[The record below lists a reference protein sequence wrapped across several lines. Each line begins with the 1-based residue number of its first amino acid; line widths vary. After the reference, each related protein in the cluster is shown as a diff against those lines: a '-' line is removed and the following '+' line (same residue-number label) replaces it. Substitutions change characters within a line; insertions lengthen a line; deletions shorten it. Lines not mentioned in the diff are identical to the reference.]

1 MDYKIYKDQNLLID
15 YMEGDVN
22 LKMLVDITIAEQSDP
37 NFIYVRRILSDI
49 RKARLKVSVED
60 LHKFLGFLK
69 SDGNTP
75 DFKWAIVTENPHATA
90 MSILLQQDEFFR
102 KIVGV
107 FSSVKAAAQF
117 LGVKADESMI
127 VKNL

>member
-1 MDYKIYKDQNLLID
+1 MNYKIYKDQNLLID

-22 LKMLVDITIAEQSDP
+22 LQMLIDITLTEQADP
-37 NFIYVRRILSDI
+37 DFINVKRILSDI
-49 RKARLKVSVED
+49 RNAKLNVSVD
-60 LHKFLGFLK
+60 QLNQFLGFLK
-69 SDGNTP
+69 SGEITP
-75 DFKWAIVTENPHATA
+75 DFKWAIVTENPHSTA
-90 MSILLQQDEFFR
+90 LSILLKQDEIFR
-102 KIVGV
+102 KVVGV